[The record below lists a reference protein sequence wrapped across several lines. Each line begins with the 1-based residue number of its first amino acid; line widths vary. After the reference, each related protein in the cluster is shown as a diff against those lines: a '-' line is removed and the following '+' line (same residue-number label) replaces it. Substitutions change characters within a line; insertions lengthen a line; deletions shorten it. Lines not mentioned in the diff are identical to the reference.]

1 MGLSHDLRQT
11 GRLYG
16 RTAAVF
22 LAIGAGI
29 ILQGAHS
36 LSFLIPYLI
45 GSMLFFSFL
54 DLEIGRR
61 SFRDGVW
68 KILLAN
74 LVIAYSAFFL
84 MRRIDEDLALV
95 AFLTGVTPTAAA
107 APAVVGFLGGRV
119 EYAVGSV
126 LLTTVVIA
134 FMLPFVLPL
143 VVGTKIVISTGEV
156 LASVLLVVIL
166 PLAASRAAG
175 YLPDRVRRILRT
187 GKSLPFYLWMAALFL
202 VTSKAAFFVM
212 HEVSVPILTLIE
224 IATISLLIC
233 VVNFGIGG
241 LLGGEDFRREASQ
254 ALGQKNCSFTIW
266 LALTFISPVVA
277 LGPTFY
283 VVYHNLYSSLQLYAF
298 EKRRADRN
306 A

>member
-1 MGLSHDLRQT
+1 MDISHDVREA

-22 LAIGAGI
+22 VAIGAGI
-29 ILQGAHS
+29 ILQGAHT

-54 DLEIGRR
+54 DLEIGRQ
-61 SFRDGVW
+61 SFSNGVW

-84 MRRIDEDLALV
+84 VGRIDEELALV

-119 EYAVGSV
+119 EYAIGSV

-143 VVGTKIVISTGEV
+143 VVGTRIVISTWEV
-156 LASVLLVVIL
+156 LGSVFLVVIV
-166 PLAASRAAG
+166 PLAAARAAG
-175 YLPDRVRRILRT
+175 YLPDETRRLLRR
-187 GKSLPFYLWMAALFL
+187 GKPLPFYLWMTALFL
-202 VTSKAAFFVM
+202 VTSKAAYFVM
-212 HEVSVPILTLIE
+212 HEVSVPVVTLVE
-224 IATISLLIC
+224 IAAISLVIC
-233 VVNFGIGG
+233 IVNFGIGG
-241 LLGGEDFRREASQ
+241 LLGGQSYRREASQ

-298 EKRRADRN
+298 EKRRGDRS